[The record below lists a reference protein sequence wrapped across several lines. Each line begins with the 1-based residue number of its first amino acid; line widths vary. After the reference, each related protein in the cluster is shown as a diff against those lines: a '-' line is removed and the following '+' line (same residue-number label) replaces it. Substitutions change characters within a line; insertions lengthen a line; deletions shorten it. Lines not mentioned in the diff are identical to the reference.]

1 MIDYL
6 HIDRC
11 RHEQCGLNAD
21 ASGVNSKEQFP
32 SRHSLKNKLFPH
44 KDLRSLPLR
53 EECFICFQR
62 ERESSSFFV
71 PRLATRRCKFFIIEV
86 TPLVVTVVVNFP
98 ELREQFQMATKSS
111 KPRKTT
117 SSKQTG
123 QPASTVTPIGP
134 AGNLRETQG
143 RVATQAEPRV
153 LDPRNNDPR
162 NQADARIEEEIRGRA
177 YELFEQRGRQE
188 GFQDEDWARA
198 EAEVLARY
206 RRDKSA

>member
-1 MIDYL
+1 L
-6 HIDRC
+6 V
-11 RHEQCGLNAD
+11 
-21 ASGVNSKEQFP
+21 S
-32 SRHSLKNKLFPH
+32 
-44 KDLRSLPLR
+44 
-53 EECFICFQR
+53 
-62 ERESSSFFV
+62 ERELQSLSFFV
-71 PRLATRRCKFFIIEV
+71 PARSHKRRKFFIIEP
-86 TPLVVTVVVNFP
+86 TLLIVTVVVNFP
-98 ELREQFQMATKSS
+98 DRGEQFQMATKSS

-123 QPASTVTPIGP
+123 EPGSTVTPIGP

-153 LDPRNNDPR
+153 LDQRNQDHK
-162 NQADARIEEEIRGRA
+162 NQADARIEEEIRIRA

-188 GFQDEDWARA
+188 GFHDEDWARA